1 MQSRLEKNLD
11 AMILRKQMVEHP
23 FGQAMDENYT
33 LVDENA
39 ETCQH
44 RDEFSCV
51 GLKYETRDDYYG
63 CDGVNEG
70 DASIGLVFACKKSRN

>member
-1 MQSRLEKNLD
+1 VHEGILESMQSRLEKNLD

-44 RDEFSCV
+44 
-51 GLKYETRDDYYG
+51 
-63 CDGVNEG
+63 
-70 DASIGLVFACKKSRN
+70 